1 MQTTWNLSLALPD
14 TSPEN
19 IAKLQKQ
26 SEKLITT
33 FASKYSQDK
42 SFLHDPSV
50 LLQSLTDYENI
61 LATDPANQLGQY
73 FGLSHALDQSNPEL
87 LSQLSIL
94 RSWSTTLANKIQ
106 FYTLDL
112 AKISVAK
119 QKEFLSL
126 IALSHY
132 HKFLARLFET
142 AKYNLTEPEE
152 KILNITHPFAKSNWV
167 SLTARLLSEEKPE
180 DKSLSQLLSD
190 MNSIDKATRDK
201 AAELVVSIFDK
212 HKIVAEVE
220 INNVVNYKKEI
231 DTLRGVARPDLT
243 RHISDDFETSSVDA
257 LRSAVVANFDIARD
271 FYQLKAQLFGV
282 KRLAY
287 HERNVPYTS
296 TEIPYSYEESIS
308 LVKKVFTR
316 LDPEFAKVVLTY
328 ADSGQVDV
336 YPHTGKQGGAF
347 CTAGA
352 KNTPGYV
359 MLNHTNKL
367 NDVLTLA
374 HEFGHAI
381 NHEFMRSSNSAVYFD
396 NSLAV
401 AEVASTFF
409 EDFVL
414 DEVGQ
419 KANDDELLAIYM
431 QKLND
436 DISTIFRQIACYEF
450 EWELHQTI
458 RQKGHLSWQEIG
470 TIFQKNMAAYMGDYV
485 LQGEGSNLFWVY
497 WSHLR
502 NHFYVYSY
510 ASGLLI
516 SKSLQALVK
525 DNPTEISKVKT
536 FLSTGTNASPAE
548 IFQSIGLDISSPTFW
563 QTGLSEVRTLLA
575 KTRSLAIKLKKI

>member
-1 MQTTWNLSLALPD
+1 MQTTWNLSLTLAD
-14 TSPEN
+14 NSPEN
-19 IAKLQKQ
+19 IVRLQKD
-26 SEKLITT
+26 SEKLINSFVTN
-33 FASKYSQDK
+33 YSQDK

-50 LLQSLTDYENI
+50 LLQSLSDYENI
-61 LATDPANQLGQY
+61 VATDPANQLGQY
-73 FGLSHALDQSNPEL
+73 FGLSHVLDQSNSEL

-112 AKISVAK
+112 AKLTPSTQSI
-119 QKEFLSL
+119 FLANPIL
-126 IALSHY
+126 AHY
-132 HKFLARLFET
+132 HKFLSRIFET
-142 AKYNLTEPEE
+142 AKYNLTESEE
-152 KILNITHPFAKSNWV
+152 KILNITHSFAKSNWV
-167 SLTARLLSEEKPE
+167 SLTERLLSEEKLD

-190 MNSIDKATRDK
+190 MNSIDKPARDK
-201 AAELVVSIFDK
+201 AAKLVVSVFDK
-212 HKIVAEVE
+212 HKVVAEVE
-220 INNVVNYKKEI
+220 LNNVVNYKKEI
-231 DTLRGVARPDLT
+231 DTLRGIARPDLT
-243 RHISDDFETSSVDA
+243 RHIADDFQSSSVDA
-257 LRSAVVANFDIARD
+257 LRQAVVANFDIARD
-271 FYQLKAQLFGV
+271 YYQLKSQLFGV

-287 HERNVPYTS
+287 HERNVPFSS
-296 TEIPYSYEESIS
+296 TEKPYSYEDSIS
-308 LVKKVFTR
+308 LIKNVFAN
-316 LDPEFAKVVLTY
+316 LDPDFAKVVSTY
-328 ADSGQVDV
+328 ATSGQVDV
-336 YPHTGKQGGAF
+336 YPHTSKQGGAF

-381 NHEFMRSSNSAVYFD
+381 NHEFMRANNTAIYFD

-414 DEVGQ
+414 SEVGL
-419 KANDDELLAIYM
+419 KANDEELLAIYM

-470 TIFQKNMAAYMGDYV
+470 SIFQKHMAAYMGDYV
-485 LQGEGSNLFWVY
+485 EQGEGSNLFWVY

-525 DNPTEISKVKT
+525 SSPAEISKVKT
-536 FLSTGTNASPAE
+536 FLSTGTNAAPAE
-548 IFQSIGLDISSPTFW
+548 IFKSIGLDISSSSFW
-563 QTGLSEVRTLLA
+563 QTGLAEVRSLLA
-575 KTRSLAIKLKKI
+575 KTRSLAVKLKKI